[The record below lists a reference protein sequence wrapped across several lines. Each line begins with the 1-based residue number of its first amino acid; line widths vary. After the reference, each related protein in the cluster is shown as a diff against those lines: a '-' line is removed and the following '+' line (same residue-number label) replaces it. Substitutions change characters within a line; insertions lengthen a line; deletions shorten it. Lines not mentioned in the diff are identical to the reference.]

1 MRTDRVILTIG
12 LVAITLLAGRAWGQE
27 TYALWGDPQ
36 KGRKVYAEHGCA
48 TCHAINGVGGGLA
61 PDLGR
66 PPVRHKTVT
75 QMAGVMWNHA
85 PQMRRLRESKGLAPQ
100 PLTEPEMLD
109 LLTYLYSLHFLDQP
123 GSARRGERLFAS
135 KGCATC
141 HRVAGDRPGI
151 GSSLSRFRQYASP
164 ILWAEVMWTHA
175 VNMEQKMKELGLE
188 WPTFKENE
196 MVDVITYIRAAIQP
210 PKRQGR

>member
-1 MRTDRVILTIG
+1 MRTARVILTIG
-12 LVAITLLAGRAWGQE
+12 LVGITLLAGRAWGQE

-48 TCHAINGVGGGLA
+48 TCHAINGVGGGLG

-109 LLTYLYSLHFLDQP
+109 LLTYLYSLHFLDV
-123 GSARRGERLFAS
+123 GAVGEY
-135 KGCATC
+135 
-141 HRVAGDRPGI
+141 HV
-151 GSSLSRFRQYASP
+151 
-164 ILWAEVMWTHA
+164 
-175 VNMEQKMKELGLE
+175 
-188 WPTFKENE
+188 
-196 MVDVITYIRAAIQP
+196 
-210 PKRQGR
+210 